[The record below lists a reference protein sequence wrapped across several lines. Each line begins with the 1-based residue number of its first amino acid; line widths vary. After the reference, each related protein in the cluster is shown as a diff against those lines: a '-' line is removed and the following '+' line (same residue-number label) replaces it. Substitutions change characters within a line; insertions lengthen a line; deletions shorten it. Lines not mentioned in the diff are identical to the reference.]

1 MTEIK
6 FANYGQNRTV
16 DATPEELRIYEL
28 ITGLVDAEVELVR
41 RSDSY
46 VTAAVGEWDLA
57 RFKFTSRAKWILF
70 PIIESAKEKHKIG
83 RPEDVVGFAELMNES
98 LSHIK

>member
-1 MTEIK
+1 MNANI
-6 FANYGQNRTV
+6 ANYGQSRDV

-28 ITGLVDAEVELVR
+28 INDSVDTDVQFVR

-46 VTAAVGEWDLA
+46 VTAAVGDWDLA

-70 PIIESAKEKHKIG
+70 PIVERPKEKHKIES
-83 RPEDVVGFAELMNES
+83 PEDVLKYTEILNES
-98 LSHIK
+98 LSHIR

>member
-1 MTEIK
+1 MNVNI
-6 FANYGQNRTV
+6 ANYGQSRDV

-28 ITGLVDAEVELVR
+28 INDSVDTDVQFVR

-46 VTAAVGEWDLA
+46 VTATVGDWDLA

-70 PIIESAKEKHKIG
+70 PIVERPKEKHKIES
-83 RPEDVVGFAELMNES
+83 PEDVLKYTEILNES
-98 LSHIK
+98 LSHIR

>member
-1 MTEIK
+1 MSLE
-6 FANYGQNRTV
+6 FSNYGQKRDV

-28 ITGLVDAEVELVR
+28 INDSVDTDIELVR

-46 VTAAVGEWDLA
+46 VTAAVGDWDLA

-70 PIIESAKEKHKIG
+70 PIVERPKEKHKIES
-83 RPEDVVGFAELMNES
+83 PEDVLKYTEILNES
-98 LSHIK
+98 LSHIR